1 MRVCRVR
8 RWNRSRT
15 ENSIDVR
22 KVMAAMRRDVALAT
36 SAFMLVTCIFFLWMF
51 FAAATLERTAD
62 LGWISAV
69 DRRSAGQDARTVAYD
84 FAASWRHGMSGNS
97 PLYMPGFFAVAI
109 ASWFWCNKK
118 SLLRMLS
125 EGFTLLAMAVLC
137 AAVLA
142 PYAAARIVSDFSE
155 QADVSISQFFSAGTW
170 IAWAQG
176 VYSLLT
182 WTTVIIAS
190 RWSIKLRSPK
200 PLLIP
205 LVLNSVLAFVRP
217 WTVADFTSQWLKQA
231 LDGELTAVISFLLVP
246 ILSAFLAW
254 VELRHPKQKTASVR
268 NRMSDQSK
276 GQKDAGT
283 FGGHASN

>member
-1 MRVCRVR
+1 
-8 RWNRSRT
+8 
-15 ENSIDVR
+15 
-22 KVMAAMRRDVALAT
+22 MRREVAFAT

-62 LGWISAV
+62 LGWISA
-69 DRRSAGQDARTVAYD
+69 SAGQDARSIAYD
-84 FAASWRHGMSGNS
+84 FAARWRHGMSGNS

-109 ASWFWCNKK
+109 ACWFWCDKR
-118 SLLRMLS
+118 SLLRMLA
-125 EGFTLLAMAVLC
+125 EGFTILGVAGVC

-142 PYAAARIVSDFSE
+142 PYAAAQIVSNFREQTGVSVVQFST
-155 QADVSISQFFSAGTW
+155 AGTW

-176 VYSLLT
+176 IYSLLT

-205 LVLNSVLAFVRP
+205 FVLNFVLAFVRP
-217 WTVADFTSQWLKQA
+217 WTVADFTSQWLNEA
-231 LDGELTAVISFLLVP
+231 LDGVPTAVISFLLVP

-254 VELRHPKQKTASVR
+254 VELRQPKQKTAISSV
-268 NRMSDQSK
+268 SLL
-276 GQKDAGT
+276 
-283 FGGHASN
+283 